1 MLNKVMLIGN
11 LGADPEVHVFEN
23 GVIANLSVATTV
35 TWKDKVTGEKREAT
49 EWHRVSLFNRT
60 AEIAQQYLKK
70 GSKVYIEG
78 SLHTRKWKDQ
88 NGNDRYTTEIRG
100 NTMTMLGDANTASTA
115 NNTAMTQP
123 KPNVIDEIPEEEIP
137 FS

>member
-1 MLNKVMLIGN
+1 MLNKVMIIGN
-11 LGADPEVHVFEN
+11 LGADPEVHTFDK
-23 GVIANLSVATTV
+23 GIIANLSVATTV

-60 AEIAQQYLKK
+60 AEIAQKFLKK

-100 NTMTMLGDANTASTA
+100 SSMTMLGGANTA
-115 NNTAMTQP
+115 NTTQPMTQP